1 MPSTPLCDAMRLIV
15 SSISAC
21 ERCGRGAGAAEGAQ
35 RRASGVSGGGG
46 GGGSGGEAGGGGT
59 ATVRRVALRRRYRN
73 QNQFVAHE
81 ELLVLSA
88 APTLHAPFS
97 QPERKL
103 GCALRGLRRRRPRRA
118 RR

>member
-46 GGGSGGEAGGGGT
+46 GGGSGGEAGGEWRCGGG
-59 ATVRRVALRRRYRN
+59 ADGRN

-81 ELLVLSA
+81 S
-88 APTLHAPFS
+88 PSSSP
-97 QPERKL
+97 Q
-103 GCALRGLRRRRPRRA
+103 RPRCTHHFCNLRA
-118 RR
+118 SSTAR